1 MPLPGK
7 AIFTENITSAFE
19 PTFESHLKNVYAL
32 ENTLMTMDD
41 TDRKI
46 ISGLLQKES
55 YNRLAEN
62 LFLSDTA
69 FKYRLYK
76 LFSATN
82 CKNRTELT
90 ELFRNYIPEF
100 DKNLH

>member
-1 MPLPGK
+1 MGTCLFRAKQSLP
-7 AIFTENITSAFE
+7 
-19 PTFESHLKNVYAL
+19 
-32 ENTLMTMDD
+32 
-41 TDRKI
+41 KI
-46 ISGLLQKES
+46 SLLLSSGLLQKES

-76 LFSATN
+76 LFSAAN

-100 DKNLH
+100 DKNLP